1 VVALLA
7 ATPIPI
13 LRAMHGVYHNYSPR
27 EAAQSVARLEA
38 LAWLMD
44 SQFVLPSTTFRFGLD
59 PLVGLI
65 PVVGDI
71 ISGLISTYLIWE
83 ARRLGALKWLIARMM
98 ANTLFDT
105 AVGSVAIVGDAF
117 DALFRSNVKT
127 MALLRR
133 HMERRGLAWPK
144 CPIIHG
150 EPLSVG

>member
-1 VVALLA
+1 
-7 ATPIPI
+7 
-13 LRAMHGVYHNYSPR
+13 
-27 EAAQSVARLEA
+27 VARLEA

-83 ARRLGALKWLIARMM
+83 ARRLGAPKWLIARMM

-105 AVGSVAIVGDAF
+105 AVGSAPVVGDAL
-117 DALFRSNVKT
+117 DALFRST
-127 MALLRR
+127 M
-133 HMERRGLAWPK
+133 K
-144 CPIIHG
+144 KQQ
-150 EPLSVG
+150 